1 MTAKVEL
8 LPCPFCG
15 STDALRLQNT
25 HTASFWVSCSEDD
38 GGCGAKATGQFFPG
52 PTRRT
57 RFVYDP
63 EAPEGSTFEAR
74 TLGELPPEYRRAAKS
89 AIAAWN
95 RRANVAHATEARDAE
110 IEALRAEVREA
121 REFRDKMA
129 NAIGNDQLR
138 RFIEK
143 HGEPV
148 PLTIRM
154 QEAEARAERLAEAL
168 RELVEVFSESG
179 MYDDEV
185 FAKAREALGQETGR

>member
-1 MTAKVEL
+1 MADVEL
-8 LPCPFCG
+8 LP
-15 STDALRLQNT
+15 L
-25 HTASFWVSCSEDD
+25 
-38 GGCGAKATGQFFPG
+38 
-52 PTRRT
+52 
-57 RFVYDP
+57 
-63 EAPEGSTFEAR
+63 PEGEAIGW
-74 TLGELPPEYRRAAKS
+74 TQ
-89 AIAAWN
+89 AWSYDQM
-95 RRANVAHATEARDAE
+95 RDYARANVAVATAPLQAE

-168 RELVEVFSESG
+168 RELVDVFSESG
-179 MYDDEV
+179 MYDEEV
-185 FAKAREALGQETGR
+185 FDKARAALAHGGEE

>member
-1 MTAKVEL
+1 MTAEVEL

-15 STDALRLQNT
+15 AGKTEIRENGRPWLGMRYGEPVSVSVRHWCDPIEGQPSRMIERVGRDRAAAIDAWNTRATDANLAALQ
-25 HTASFWVSCSEDD
+25 
-38 GGCGAKATGQFFPG
+38 
-52 PTRRT
+52 
-57 RFVYDP
+57 
-63 EAPEGSTFEAR
+63 
-74 TLGELPPEYRRAAKS
+74 
-89 AIAAWN
+89 
-95 RRANVAHATEARDAE
+95 AE

-179 MYDDEV
+179 MYDEEV
-185 FAKAREALGQETGR
+185 FVNARKALEQENRND